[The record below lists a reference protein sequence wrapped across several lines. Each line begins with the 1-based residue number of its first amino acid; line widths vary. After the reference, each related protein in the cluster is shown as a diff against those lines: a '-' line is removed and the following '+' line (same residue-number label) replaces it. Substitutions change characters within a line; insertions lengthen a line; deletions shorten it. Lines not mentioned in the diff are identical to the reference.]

1 MSRFSKLL
9 LRSYSDFTVNAPQ
22 LEVIGFNVWSYELL
36 KLNNMI
42 IICILSS
49 LIVSVIR
56 NMSIADRLWTRME
69 LNKCALLPNAFG
81 YVN

>member
-1 MSRFSKLL
+1 M
-9 LRSYSDFTVNAPQ
+9 
-22 LEVIGFNVWSYELL
+22 EVIGFNVWSYELL

-56 NMSIADRLWTRME
+56 NMSVADRLWTRME
-69 LNKCALLPNAFG
+69 FNKCAFLPYAFG

>member
-1 MSRFSKLL
+1 MSRLL

-49 LIVSVIR
+49 LIVGVIR
-56 NMSIADRLWTRME
+56 
-69 LNKCALLPNAFG
+69 KCLLLTDYGRGWN
-81 YVN
+81 

>member
-1 MSRFSKLL
+1 MSRFSELL

-49 LIVSVIR
+49 
-56 NMSIADRLWTRME
+56 
-69 LNKCALLPNAFG
+69 
-81 YVN
+81 